1 MWIVFFTKIIP
12 YLAELHTYDFLFV
25 QQATKE
31 NEQSIVNASFH
42 VTQWNVA
49 PFGTGLSRLKNQP
62 CVFGGDVLR
71 CSFYLRK
78 GIIKTLIIISLS

>member
-1 MWIVFFTKIIP
+1 MYSVKDGGLETTSKREIVKRKRVRINLTDI
-12 YLAELHTYDFLFV
+12 YLYV

-31 NEQSIVNASFH
+31 NNQSIVNASFH
-42 VTQWNVA
+42 VTQWNVS

-71 CSFYLRK
+71 FEFM
-78 GIIKTLIIISLS
+78 SLLH